1 MTESCA
7 APKRIQLRRKKGWR
21 MPPNTVSVARP
32 HRWGNPFTVE
42 EHGRLGAIEKYR
54 EWSAGK
60 DFAELRGKNVACFC
74 ALDQPCHGDVILER
88 ANKKDAA
95 APA

>member
-1 MTESCA
+1 MTDT
-7 APKRIQLRRKKGWR
+7 PRRIQLRRTKGWR

-32 HRWGNPFTVE
+32 HRWKNPFTVK

-60 DFAELRGKNVACFC
+60 DFSELRGKNVACFC

-88 ANKKDAA
+88 ANKDAG